1 VELAMENMTPLYKQY
16 KSIKNRFP
24 DSILLFRLGDFY
36 EAFEE
41 DAKIVSQELDIT
53 LTSKEIGKGQRI
65 PMAGVPYH
73 AIESYLSK
81 LVNKKYKV
89 AICEQMEDPSKA
101 KGLVKRE
108 VVRVITPG
116 TILEDTLLEDRCNN
130 YLSSIY
136 SKEKDKIG
144 LSSIDVSTGEFITT
158 QWTGESAED
167 IILSELIRLKPK
179 EVILNSNFQELYPQF
194 IDELKKNLD
203 PKITFL
209 SEDYFEE
216 KPDLNNLEFNFKE
229 EYALKASYSIL
240 NYIKEVMFSI
250 PTHISKIEYYQP
262 QQYLILDSTAIRH
275 LELLETIR
283 EGQRR
288 GSLIWVL
295 DKTLTSMGSRLL
307 KKWLLQPLLQISL
320 IKDRQSA
327 INEFINKEK
336 LRRNFEKI
344 LEVFPDLERLNSR
357 INYNTATPKELVS
370 LRHALSFLP
379 EIRRLLEEVESNRLI
394 QLRKKLPNL
403 DPLYDLLERSI
414 VENPPS
420 VLREGG
426 YIKDGYSKELDD
438 LREILKNSK
447 NFLIDL
453 ENRERIRTGIKS
465 LKIGYN
471 QVFGYYI
478 EVTKANLNL
487 VPDDYIRKQTLANA
501 ERFITPELKNFEN
514 TILRAEENIKRIE
527 EEIFQ
532 NIRMETVK
540 YSEDIMEF
548 AKIIAEID
556 VYISLAKCA
565 IEYNYTC
572 PEVTTDYEI
581 IIRKG
586 RHPVI
591 ERILPPMSF
600 VPNDTYLSKDK
611 FIHLITGPN
620 MAGKSTYIRQVAL
633 IVIMTQIGSFIPAED
648 ARIGIVDRIFTRIGA
663 WDDISSGES
672 TFYVEMKEV
681 GNILK
686 NATNRSLIILDE
698 VGRGTSTYDGISIAW
713 AVVEYIHKK
722 MRAKTLFAT
731 HYHELTELEKD
742 LKHLKNLSVLV
753 QEKGKEVIFLHKI
766 IERPSDKSY
775 GIYVAYLADLPLE
788 IIERAQKILSQLEK
802 KRELAKKE
810 VEQLPLISSVENSS
824 LEKIKK
830 DLENIDINNLT
841 PLDALLKINQWKEW
855 IKNHG

>member
-1 VELAMENMTPLYKQY
+1 MENMTPLYRQY
-16 KSIKNRFP
+16 KSIKSKFP

-73 AIESYLSK
+73 AVESYLAK

-89 AICEQMEDPSKA
+89 AICEQMEDPSKT

-116 TILEDTLLEDRCNN
+116 TILEDTLLEERSNN
-130 YLSSIY
+130 YLSSLY
-136 SKEKDKIG
+136 SKNKQKIG
-144 LSSIDVSTGEFITT
+144 LSSIDISTGEFIST
-158 QWTGESAED
+158 QWTGEDAED

-179 EVILNSNFQELYPQF
+179 EILLNFDFSEIHPEF
-194 IDELKKNLD
+194 IEEIKRTLD
-203 PKITFL
+203 PKFTYL
-209 SEDYFEE
+209 SEDYFEN
-216 KPDLNNLEFNFKE
+216 KPDYSIEFPFTE
-229 EYALKASYSIL
+229 QDLALRASYSVL

-250 PTHISKIEYYQP
+250 PTHISKVDFYHP

-283 EGQRR
+283 EGQKR
-288 GSLIWVL
+288 GSLLWVL

-307 KKWLLQPLLQISL
+307 KKWILQPLLQISA
-320 IKDRQSA
+320 IRDRQSA
-327 INEFINKEK
+327 VKEFLEKEK
-336 LRRNFEKI
+336 LRKDFEKI

-357 INYNTATPKELVS
+357 INYSSATPKELVS
-370 LRHALSFLP
+370 LRQAISFLP
-379 EIRRLLEEVESNRLI
+379 QIRNLMKEFESKRLVQLRDELPILEPLYELLE
-394 QLRKKLPNL
+394 K
-403 DPLYDLLERSI
+403 SI

-420 VLREGG
+420 TLREGG
-426 YIKDGYSKELDD
+426 YIKDGFSKELDEM
-438 LREILKNSK
+438 REILKNSK
-447 NFLIDL
+447 KWLIDL
-453 ENRERIRTGIKS
+453 ENRERARTGIKS
-465 LKIGYN
+465 LKVGYN

-501 ERFITPELKNFEN
+501 ERFITPELKNLEN
-514 TILRAEENIKRIE
+514 TILRAEENIQRLE
-527 EEIFQ
+527 EELFHQ
-532 NIRMETVK
+532 IRSEVVK
-540 YSEDIMEF
+540 YSKDIMKF
-548 AKIIAEID
+548 AQIISEID

-565 IEYNYTC
+565 REYEYVC
-572 PEVTTDYEI
+572 PQVTSDYDI

-586 RHPVI
+586 RHPVV
-591 ERILPPMSF
+591 ERILPPGNF
-600 VPNDTYLSKDK
+600 VPNDTFLSKDK

-620 MAGKSTYIRQVAL
+620 MAGKSTYIRQTAL
-633 IVIMTQIGSFIPAED
+633 MVIMAQMGSFIPAEE
-648 ARIGIVDRIFTRIGA
+648 AKIGIVDRIFTRIGA

-672 TFYVEMKEV
+672 TFFVEMKEV

-686 NATNRSLIILDE
+686 NARERSLIILDE

-713 AVVEYIHKK
+713 AVVEYIHRKIK
-722 MRAKTLFAT
+722 AKTLFAT

-742 LKHLKNLSVLV
+742 LKNLKNLSVLV

-766 IERPSDKSY
+766 VERPSDKSY
-775 GIYVAYLADLPLE
+775 GIYVAQLADLPYE
-788 IIERAQKILSQLEK
+788 IIERAQKILYQLEK

-810 VEQLPLISSVENSS
+810 VEQLPLFSSINNSS
-824 LEKIKK
+824 LEKIRK
-830 DLENIDINNLT
+830 DLEELDINNLT
-841 PLDALLKINQWKEW
+841 PIEALLKINQWKDLL
-855 IKNHG
+855 KNYG